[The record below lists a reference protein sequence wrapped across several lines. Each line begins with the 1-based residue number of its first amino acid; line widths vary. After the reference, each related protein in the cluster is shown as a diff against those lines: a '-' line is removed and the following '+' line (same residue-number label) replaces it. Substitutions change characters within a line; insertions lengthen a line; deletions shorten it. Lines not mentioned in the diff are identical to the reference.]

1 MEEFQKSFSSLSH
14 YLQLVLTH
22 RPASDTSS
30 KTLSESIKSALHSF
44 LDRCGSSEELKE
56 PFKTF
61 MRPAFELIVS
71 RSDLMGP
78 AFEILTEKLTNR
90 IIMEVLSETTISIL
104 FKW

>member
-1 MEEFQKSFSSLSH
+1 MEEFQKSFSPLSQ
-14 YLQLVLTH
+14 YLQLTLTH

-30 KTLSESIKSALHSF
+30 KTLSESMKSALHSF

-61 MRPAFELIVS
+61 IRSFFEVIMS
-71 RSDLMGP
+71 RADLMG
-78 AFEILTEKLTNR
+78 AVLEIIAEKLTNR
-90 IIMEVLSETTISIL
+90 IIMEVLSETTTSIL